1 MVVSFLGEK
10 CCITEMQNCTAI
22 LGTELEVWTKD
33 EDKKKIYELLNSLC
47 ESTDYIILGLAAS
60 AKVKCWPQEN
70 YCKLVRMLSDKYKS
84 MKLILLGSNFEQGES
99 FIQNDNVLN
108 LCGRLT
114 LRETVALMQFTT
126 LYIGNDTGLMHI
138 ASACGCAVV
147 EISSFA
153 RDGDDANGISSGS
166 RFSPWSKEALIV
178 QPLHQLEGCAGM
190 CQMPNAHCITQVSVE
205 AVLEAACRLLKARG
219 IVAG

>member
-1 MVVSFLGEK
+1 MECCLTTMADEILKGIHLELWETEQDKIYAEDLMKKANLESGEK
-10 CCITEMQNCTAI
+10 IIAFGLTASVP
-22 LGTELEVWTKD
+22 LKQWPLSCYCELMSQLKARVP
-33 EDKKKIYELLNSLC
+33 SLHF
-47 ESTDYIILGLAAS
+47 
-60 AKVKCWPQEN
+60 V
-70 YCKLVRMLSDKYKS
+70 
-84 MKLILLGSNFEQGES
+84 LLGDLHTVNEDTTFCK
-99 FIQNDNVLN
+99 DTLN
-108 LCGRLT
+108 LCGQLT
-114 LRETVALMQFTT
+114 LRETVALLRYAT

-190 CQMPNAHCITQVSVE
+190 CQMPYAHCITQVSVE
-205 AVLEAACRLLKARG
+205 AVFEAACRLLTARG